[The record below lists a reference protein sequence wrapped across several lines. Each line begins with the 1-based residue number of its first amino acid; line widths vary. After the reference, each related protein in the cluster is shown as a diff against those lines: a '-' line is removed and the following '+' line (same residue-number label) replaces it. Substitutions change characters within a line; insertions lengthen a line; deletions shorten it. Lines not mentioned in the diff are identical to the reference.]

1 LEPST
6 TLQWS
11 GEVRFVDELRIHAE
25 IHSGWKKGLAGARFS
40 IDRVARQW
48 MGAFHGGPNYFDD
61 VVDSGHCWQQDNRNY
76 PLLSKARELKFVG
89 ENLTHAERLVGW
101 LS

>member
-1 LEPST
+1 
-6 TLQWS
+6 
-11 GEVRFVDELRIHAE
+11 
-25 IHSGWKKGLAGARFS
+25 
-40 IDRVARQW
+40 
-48 MGAFHGGPNYFDD
+48 

-76 PLLSKARELKFVG
+76 SLLSKARELKFVG